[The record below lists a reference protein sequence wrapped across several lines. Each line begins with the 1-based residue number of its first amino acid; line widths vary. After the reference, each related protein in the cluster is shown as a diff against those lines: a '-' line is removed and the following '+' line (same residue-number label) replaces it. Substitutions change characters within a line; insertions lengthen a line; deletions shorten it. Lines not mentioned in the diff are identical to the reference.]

1 MSEQRLQ
8 VKRDGE
14 FTYPIVFYRDF
25 ASLSQ
30 EIKALPNQGKRL
42 KFILMSFPQEKK
54 IKIWKRS
61 RESTSF

>member
-42 KFILMSFPQEKK
+42 CIVTDSHVAPFYWRM
-54 IKIWKRS
+54 
-61 RESTSF
+61 